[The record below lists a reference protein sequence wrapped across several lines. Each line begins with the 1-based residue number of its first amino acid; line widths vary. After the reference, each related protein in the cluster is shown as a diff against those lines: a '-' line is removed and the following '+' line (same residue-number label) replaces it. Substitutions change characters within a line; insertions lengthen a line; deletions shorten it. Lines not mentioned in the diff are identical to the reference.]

1 MSESISIGWLGPTND
16 PWGWILSHFLDT
28 TILSSRNIEDWIA
41 SQCGSCLF
49 IAIESRFDPVLELV
63 RRLEKTL
70 ATIDD
75 KTKVMAWCA
84 LLGGDWAGHR
94 RTFPLPE
101 SIPIFY
107 WYELYDRLFPWL
119 VNQSQA
125 KQTLTLVNSNRVSSN
140 RRVSPRTQSWIETS
154 LAIESRLSKSASNP
168 IKLALIVTETA
179 TTRQLWIET
188 LSPHDIQCV
197 ATNCN
202 QLEFWSIPDL
212 VVVDIES
219 EPLAIR
225 ELQLTEED
233 GGRRGRLIRKLASQ
247 FPSAIILVADAF
259 PRWENWRT
267 FMEFGADMMISK
279 PFQFTGILD
288 TIQKTTIA
296 IPEDPV

>member
-16 PWGWILSHFLDT
+16 HWDWILSHFLDT

-41 SQCGSCLF
+41 SQCGGCLF
-49 IAIESRFDPVLELV
+49 IAIESRFDSVLEWV
-63 RRLEKTL
+63 RRFEKTN
-70 ATIDD
+70 AAIDD
-75 KTKVMAWCA
+75 KTRVMPWCA

-101 SIPIFY
+101 SFPSFY

-125 KQTLTLVNSNRVSSN
+125 SQTLTFVNPSNASN
-140 RRVSPRTQSWIETS
+140 NRPASPRVQRWIETS
-154 LAIESRLSKSASNP
+154 LAIESRLSRSAVNP

-179 TTRQLWIET
+179 TARQLWFET
-188 LSPHDIQCV
+188 LSPHAIQCV

-202 QLEFWSIPDL
+202 QLEFWTTPDL

-225 ELQLTEED
+225 ELQLAEVD
-233 GGRRGRLIRKLASQ
+233 GGMRGRFIRKLAIQ
-247 FPSAIILVADAF
+247 FPSAIILVVDAF
-259 PRWENWRT
+259 PRWENWRAL
-267 FMEFGADMMISK
+267 MEFGADMMISK

-288 TIQKTTIA
+288 TIQRTAIA